1 MPHPRPLHLHPPR
14 RVLHHRRHP
23 LLRRPPPSPA
33 PSSSPSPSVSWNWVW
48 LVRLRHYAARPTAQD
63 ITACWAFTC
72 NARGL
77 FLSSILM
84 LPVFIFVTPV
94 LKLIGKPIA
103 VAEQAGLVALWL
115 IRFT

>member
-1 MPHPRPLHLHPPR
+1 M
-14 RVLHHRRHP
+14 
-23 LLRRPPPSPA
+23 
-33 PSSSPSPSVSWNWVW
+33 
-48 LVRLRHYAARPTAQD
+48 RLRHYAARPTAQD